1 MLRLLIR
8 SQMKGVNIMTKDQT
22 GETNHSLHRQQGGD
36 GELEAL
42 KREVERLRAK
52 DAEVSISSETAE
64 KVMKDDNITTPEK
77 EHQAENID
85 SENISMNF
93 ESVLQEMEAVA
104 TERPALAL
112 LVAFS
117 VGVVVGQIFSRR

>member
-22 GETNHSLHRQQGGD
+22 GETNHSLHPQQGGD
-36 GELEAL
+36 GELETL

-77 EHQAENID
+77 RHRLVLGHYPEVSLSDAREKAAEKLNKLVG
-85 SENISMNF
+85 SK
-93 ESVLQEMEAVA
+93 EAIM
-104 TERPALAL
+104 
-112 LVAFS
+112 LVIGHGA
-117 VGVVVGQIFSRR
+117 IW

>member
-1 MLRLLIR
+1 
-8 SQMKGVNIMTKDQT
+8 MTKDQT
-22 GETNHSLHRQQGGD
+22 GETNHSLHPQQGGD
-36 GELEAL
+36 GELETL

-85 SENISMNF
+85 SGNISMNF